1 MVSDVAPASSN
12 ALRFDPAELAA
23 WLEARREN
31 G

>member
-1 MVSDVAPASSN
+1 MVSDVAPASSS
-12 ALRFDPAELAA
+12 ALRFDPDELAT